1 MKGAEHGCAS
11 PAPRSGT
18 HPHMAQTRD
27 RPFGAPL
34 SAAAPAPPCRSKH
47 MVGLRSETNARIV
60 TGSAPPRCVLDVR
73 FDAGELPALPLFCA
87 AAAVVTQSCC
97 SGAAALVLPL
107 TAATALVL
115 LLADESEDITGYET
129 RRIVQKIGSMAELVP
144 AGASNAGAHFDLR
157 LKTKDSCVHL
167 DFLLRIIRKGG
178 SVPPPVEA
186 QHTEARPLVG
196 WQRV

>member
-1 MKGAEHGCAS
+1 M
-11 PAPRSGT
+11 
-18 HPHMAQTRD
+18 
-27 RPFGAPL
+27 F
-34 SAAAPAPPCRSKH
+34 
-47 MVGLRSETNARIV
+47 GLRSETNARIA

-87 AAAVVTQSCC
+87 AAAVVTRSCC

-144 AGASNAGAHFDLR
+144 AGASSSGAHFDLR
-157 LKTKDSCVHL
+157 LKTKDNCVHL

-178 SVPPPVEA
+178 SAPPLL
-186 QHTEARPLVG
+186 ARPSTLRLKLVG

>member
-1 MKGAEHGCAS
+1 M
-11 PAPRSGT
+11 
-18 HPHMAQTRD
+18 
-27 RPFGAPL
+27 F
-34 SAAAPAPPCRSKH
+34 
-47 MVGLRSETNARIV
+47 GLRSETNARIA

-87 AAAVVTQSCC
+87 AAAVVTRSCC

-129 RRIVQKIGSMAELVP
+129 RRIVQKISSMAELVP
-144 AGASNAGAHFDLR
+144 AGASNFDLR
-157 LKTKDSCVHL
+157 LKTKDNCVHL

-178 SVPPPVEA
+178 SAPPPPSCRGPS
-186 QHTEARPLVG
+186 H
-196 WQRV
+196 